1 MRWKW
6 KWKLLTGSPGSQE
19 FTKRTEK
26 ELRLTECFI
35 YVYFGEWT
43 GVDAPEDNLSLFSL
57 VLVL

>member
-6 KWKLLTGSPGSQE
+6 KLKLLTGSPGSQE

-26 ELRLTECFI
+26 ELHLTECFI
-35 YVYFGEWT
+35 YVYFAEWT
-43 GVDAPEDNLSLFSL
+43 GVDAPGDNLSLFSL